1 MSKGFTNIKNVT
13 IVNEVHNTINK
24 GKKIV
29 TEIKDIITLMISY
42 FSIFGAVDLL
52 QKKLINIITEKMI
65 LILLIGM
72 QNRRMIQYKFM

>member
-13 IVNEVHNTINK
+13 IVNEVHNKINK

-29 TEIKDIITLMISY
+29 TVIKDIITLIISY

-52 QKKLINIITEKMI
+52 QKKLINISQALTPG
-65 LILLIGM
+65 L
-72 QNRRMIQYKFM
+72 